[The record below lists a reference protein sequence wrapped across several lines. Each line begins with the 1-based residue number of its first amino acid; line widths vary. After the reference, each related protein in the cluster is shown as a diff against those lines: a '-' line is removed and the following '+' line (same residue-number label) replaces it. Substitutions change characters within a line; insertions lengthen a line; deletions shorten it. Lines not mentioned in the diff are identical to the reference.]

1 VTTDGVGDDGGEATQ
16 QGGGRGVKKRTQQF
30 PRVKS
35 EKEREKREEEE
46 KYRTNERGELG
57 NVRKR
62 FSDWGPRIRERGSE
76 RDGATFMANR
86 RDGAACGGASRCD
99 HAGS

>member
-1 VTTDGVGDDGGEATQ
+1 MTTDGVGDDGGEATQ

-35 EKEREKREEEE
+35 EKERERREKKKKNIEQTKGGSWEMYA
-46 KYRTNERGELG
+46 KDFRSGAHGL
-57 NVRKR
+57 
-62 FSDWGPRIRERGSE
+62 ERGSE